1 MAEDGKVVY
10 KIEGDNSQALKAFD
24 ESVAAAKTSG
34 EKIEETAKK
43 TSKKVK
49 ESNEEVEGSNKKVKK
64 SSKENEQQTE
74 KTATAY
80 EKLTQKIQSQKSALG
95 AAVTEYKNIV
105 LEQGLNSE
113 SAIGLRVK
121 IGSLND
127 ELSESEKRL
136 SDVDEAAEKATG
148 SFNKTSSSIEKIA
161 KAIGSAFA
169 VKQVIEFGKAAVGVA
184 SDLNEVQNVVDT
196 TFGSGA
202 SKINEWAKNAAEAF
216 GESELQAKQF
226 TSTLGAMSKS
236 MGVAQAPME
245 EMSMSLAGLAGDMAS
260 FYNLDPTEA
269 FEKLRSGISGETEP
283 LKQLG
288 INMSVV
294 NLEAFAMAN
303 GITKS
308 YQEMAQAEQATLRYQ
323 YIMSATADAQGDF
336 AETSD
341 SFANQQRILKLELE
355 SLAAEIGQDLLP
367 IALELVEAAR
377 DTIEWIQENKDAL
390 EALTVSVGA
399 AVVGWK
405 SYKAAMSIID
415 TAKGV
420 TAAIKASGTAM
431 VGASGSAAL
440 LSAAMTAI
448 PYVASAAGI
457 AAITA
462 AVLDLKSAQESL
474 VDEKFTALENTPDL
488 ADYALNGL
496 TYINPKT
503 GKTEIDFARGEQ
515 MMSEG
520 TFVRSSNNNL
530 DKSKG
535 TITSYK
541 DIASQKWN
549 NHFWGTSDETLA
561 YKSAQR
567 HKNGEDF
574 VMSDWTPAYL
584 DYGERVLTAS
594 ENAKYTA
601 MGGVEGMERSI
612 TSGGSGGAG
621 ISAPSRM
628 ELGLKVSPR
637 EMAHA
642 ITPYVIS
649 ELQAQGKWEDVK

>member
-10 KIEGDNSQALKAFD
+10 KIEGDNSQALKALD
-24 ESVAAAKTSG
+24 EF
-34 EKIEETAKK
+34 EKEAKK
-43 TSKKVK
+43 TGDQFEDTVDDTM
-49 ESNEEVEGSNKKVKK
+49 EVAEK
-64 SSKENEQQTE
+64 SVS
-74 KTATAY
+74 
-80 EKLTQKIQSQKSALG
+80 G
-95 AAVTEYKNIV
+95 AA
-105 LEQGLNSE
+105 
-113 SAIGLRVK
+113 A
-121 IGSLND
+121 
-127 ELSESEKRL
+127 
-136 SDVDEAAEKATG
+136 
-148 SFNKTSSSIEKIA
+148 KIA
-161 KAIGSAFA
+161 KAIGSAFV

-226 TSTLGAMSKS
+226 TSTLGAMFKS
-236 MGVAQAPME
+236 MSVAQAPME

-336 AETSD
+336 ADTSD
-341 SFANQQRILKLELE
+341 SFANQQRILKLEIE

-415 TAKGV
+415 TAQGV

-448 PYVASAAGI
+448 PYVAIAAGI

-549 NHFWGTSDETLA
+549 NDFWGTLDETLA

-567 HKNGEDF
+567 HKSGEDF